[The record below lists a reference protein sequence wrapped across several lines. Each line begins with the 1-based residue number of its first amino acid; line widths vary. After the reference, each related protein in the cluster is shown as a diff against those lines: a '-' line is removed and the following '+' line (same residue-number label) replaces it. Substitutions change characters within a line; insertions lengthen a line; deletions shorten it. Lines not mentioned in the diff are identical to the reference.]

1 MAAERGWSEAELGDR
16 SIPTAGFGSDGLLHL
31 SYGEREFLGRLT
43 PELTIAL
50 TDSDGRARKSLPA
63 ARKSEDGE
71 LVAQTRRR
79 LTFAR
84 KEVAAVLKV
93 QRRRLYEAMCIGRS
107 WPAPLWRELFADH
120 PLARHLAARLVW
132 MARGQDEGVGT
143 REPEAGGHEP
153 RTWTFRPTEDG
164 QLLSADD
171 AVLELSPDAVVTLAH
186 GTLLSEAEAAD
197 WQVVGS
203 AR

>member
-50 TDSDGRARKSLPA
+50 TDADGRARKSLPA

-71 LVAQTRRR
+71 L
-79 LTFAR
+79 L
-84 KEVAAVLKV
+84 
-93 QRRRLYEAMCIGRS
+93 G
-107 WPAPLWRELFADH
+107 
-120 PLARHLAARLVW
+120 
-132 MARGQDEGVGT
+132 
-143 REPEAGGHEP
+143 
-153 RTWTFRPTEDG
+153 
-164 QLLSADD
+164 ADD

-186 GTLLSEAEAAD
+186 GTLLSEAEVAD
-197 WQVVGS
+197 
-203 AR
+203 